1 MVHADALHAPGRS
14 GTTGRWLAAPALV
27 AAGAVA
33 AAFLAGGDAWPAV
46 LGTGAVAA
54 LAVLALAGETA
65 RRGRVIEALR
75 EQAEQ
80 QADDT
85 AVLVYELM
93 PPLLDQLKRGV
104 VEDHV
109 VPRLAPGPASD
120 VRIHAAHETLVFA
133 IVDMM
138 REKEFQ
144 RDSGKRAIVNVA
156 NRIQSEIHR
165 LQQHIRSMQFRH
177 DTPKM
182 LGDLMVVEHGINV
195 AGRFATA
202 LAVLGGGVPLRRWR
216 VPITLYDV
224 MRAGSGPIAEYTRVT
239 QHHVVETAVVGEAA
253 ESLILVMA
261 ELLDN
266 ATRYSPPT
274 TKVVMNAQEVSGGIE
289 VSIED
294 CGSGLTD
301 ETQRRAEFLLRQGV
315 DGIDLEDLGETARI
329 GLRVAGI
336 LASHYGAR
344 ISLRPSTGAGVRAV
358 VYLPDE
364 LFTAVPPPSYPTYA
378 KPSPFVPRP
387 PRPADDEE
395 TPVYERAANG
405 LPQRRSRR
413 EPDTAPA
420 GQGAVARREAP
431 EESGRRPPGLWVD
444 AFFAGLRAEP
454 SEWPPTATDPPA
466 GDQSRNE

>member
-1 MVHADALHAPGRS
+1 MVHADALHPAPPP
-14 GTTGRWLAAPALV
+14 GTSTGRWFAAPVLV
-27 AAGAVA
+27 ALGALA
-33 AAFLAGGDAWPAV
+33 AAFLAGGDARPAV
-46 LGTGAVAA
+46 LGCGAVAT
-54 LAVLALAGETA
+54 LAVLAMAGETA
-65 RRGRVIEALR
+65 RRGRAIADLQDQVDQ
-75 EQAEQ
+75 QAEE
-80 QADDT
+80 T
-85 AVLVYELM
+85 AELVYDLM
-93 PPLLDQLKRGV
+93 PPLLEQLKRGDV
-104 VEDHV
+104 DDLVM
-109 VPRLAPGPASD
+109 PRLVPGAASD
-120 VRIHAAHETLVFA
+120 VRIHAAHETLIFA

-216 VPITLYDV
+216 IPITLYDV
-224 MRAGSGPIAEYTRVT
+224 MRAGAGPIAEYGRVT
-239 QHHVVETAVVGEAA
+239 QHHVIETAVVGESA

-301 ETQRRAEFLLRQGV
+301 ETQRRAEFLLHQGV

-329 GLRVAGI
+329 GLRIAGI

-358 VYLPDE
+358 VFLPDD

-387 PRPADDEE
+387 PRPVEDEE
-395 TPVYERAANG
+395 APVYERAANG
-405 LPQRRSRR
+405 LPQRRRRR
-413 EPDTAPA
+413 EVEPAPA
-420 GQGAVARREAP
+420 PASRSPEDIARAE
-431 EESGRRPPGLWVD
+431 RPPGLWVD
-444 AFFAGLRAEP
+444 AFFAGLRAAP
-454 SEWPPTATDPPA
+454 GAWPPASTDPPA
-466 GDQSRNE
+466 GDQSQN